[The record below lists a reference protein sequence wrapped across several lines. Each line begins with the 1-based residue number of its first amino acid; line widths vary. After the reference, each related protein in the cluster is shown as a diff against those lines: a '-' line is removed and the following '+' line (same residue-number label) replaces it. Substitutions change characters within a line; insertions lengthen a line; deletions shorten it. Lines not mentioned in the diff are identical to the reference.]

1 MIDASV
7 GVLIVLVTLVAI
19 VAVGLSAGRDTD
31 VETYTSAR
39 NSQGPVSLG
48 LSFLAAG
55 MGAWILFAPPE
66 VGAGVGLVAVFGY
79 AIGAALP
86 VLLFALLGRRIR
98 VAVPTGHSLGE
109 FARLRYGRGFAAWVF
124 IVSMGYMF
132 LFVTAELTAIAGVTG
147 IVAGVDPRL
156 TVVAVALATLGYTTW
171 GGLRASLVT
180 DRWQA
185 GLIVALLAVG
195 FVAVL
200 GSVDGPGAALT
211 GSGLLGIGSVGIE
224 VAATLIIAVTAA
236 NMFHQGYWQ
245 RVWAAGDEQ
254 ALRRGAGIGIALTV
268 PVVVLVGLFGII
280 AAGSGQGLDVSP
292 VPFFALTTGLPA
304 IIGGVVVVLGV
315 ALVAS
320 SVDTLET
327 GLFSLVAAEAPGID
341 LVRARLITVGLMV
354 PAVIVAFQG
363 HSVLR
368 LFLIADLLCAGV
380 VVPLLAGLWS
390 RATPAGAGAG
400 ALAGLVGAVLPGVL
414 MTGSLVGAVQ
424 AATFPGSVPT
434 LPPFAGA
441 LGLSAL
447 VTVVVSLLGRRST
460 EVVDLGAPGR
470 PSEGA
475 DPTGPEDREVGVNG

>member
-1 MIDASV
+1 MISLTV
-7 GVLIVLVTLVAI
+7 GTAVLGVTLLGIFVL
-19 VAVGLSAGRDTD
+19 GLSAGRDTD

-39 NSQGPVSLG
+39 NSQGTVPLG

-66 VGAGVGLVAVFGY
+66 VGASVGIVAVAGY
-79 AIGAALP
+79 AVGAAAP
-86 VLLFALLGRRIR
+86 VLLFAALGRRIR
-98 VAVPTGHSLGE
+98 AAVPRGHSLGE

-124 IVSMGYMF
+124 LISLGYMF
-132 LFVTAELTAIAGVTG
+132 FFVTAELTAIAGVTG
-147 IVAGVDPRL
+147 IVAGIDARL
-156 TVVAVALATLGYTTW
+156 TVVAVAVVTLGYTVW

-180 DRWQA
+180 DRWQ
-185 GLIVALLAVG
+185 GLLIVLLLAVG

-200 GSVDGPGAALT
+200 GSVEDPVGALT
-211 GSGLLGIGSVGIE
+211 ASGLLGVGAVGIE

-245 RVWAAGDEQ
+245 RVWAASDEG
-254 ALRRGAGIGIALTV
+254 ALRRGAWLGAALTV
-268 PVVVLVGLFGII
+268 PVVALVGLLGVL

-304 IIGGVVVVLGV
+304 AIGVLVLVLGV

-327 GLFSLVAAEAPGID
+327 GLFSLVAAEAPG
-341 LVRARLITVGLMV
+341 LSLGRARLVTIGLMV
-354 PAVIVAFQG
+354 PAVVVAVQG

-380 VVPLLAGLWS
+380 VVPLLAGLWP
-390 RATPAGAGAG
+390 RATPTGAIAGAV
-400 ALAGLVGAVLPGVL
+400 AGLLGAVLPGLVA
-414 MTGSLVGAVQ
+414 TGSLVEAVG
-424 AATFPGSVPT
+424 AATFPGAVPT

-447 VTVVVSLLGRRST
+447 VTVAVSLWGRRST
-460 EVVDLGAPGR
+460 PVEDLDR
-470 PSEGA
+470 PREA
-475 DPTGPEDREVGVNG
+475 VRTGE